1 MITNARVSHLGRVL
15 DYKKLQTM
23 IGAKLRQ
30 RREALGLTVQDI
42 ARQTG
47 MFDKQIVALE
57 SDDHGAYMTDKNHLT
72 RLLMLYARKIQ
83 LELDPIELQLID
95 GAKKSGDLKPAD
107 HGVPAFLRNRGE

>member
-1 MITNARVSHLGRVL
+1 
-15 DYKKLQTM
+15 M

-57 SDDHGAYMTDKNHLT
+57 SDDHGAYTTDRNHLI
-72 RLLMLYARKIQ
+72 RLLMLYARKMQ
-83 LELDPIELQLID
+83 FELDPLDIQSID
-95 GAKKSGDLKPAD
+95 GAKKSADLKQAD
-107 HGVPAFLRNRGE
+107 HAVPAFLRTRGE

>member
-1 MITNARVSHLGRVL
+1 
-15 DYKKLQTM
+15 M
-23 IGAKLRQ
+23 IGAKLRK
-30 RREALGLTVQDI
+30 RREELGLTIQDI

-83 LELDPIELQLID
+83 LELEPLETEFIG
-95 GAKKSGDLKPAD
+95 GAIKSGDLKSAD
-107 HGVPAFLRNRGE
+107 HAVPAFLRNRGD

>member
-1 MITNARVSHLGRVL
+1 
-15 DYKKLQTM
+15 M
-23 IGAKLRQ
+23 IGAKLRK
-30 RREALGLTVQDI
+30 RREELGLSVQDI

-57 SDDHGAYMTDKNHLT
+57 SDDHGAYVTDRNHLT

-83 LELDPIELQLID
+83 LELESHEVQFID

-107 HGVPAFLRNRGE
+107 HALPAFLRSTGE

>member
-1 MITNARVSHLGRVL
+1 M
-15 DYKKLQTM
+15 
-23 IGAKLRQ
+23 GAKLRK
-30 RREALGLTVQDI
+30 RREVLGLTIQDV

-83 LELDPIELQLID
+83 LELEPLETEFIG
-95 GAKKSGDLKPAD
+95 GAKKNQVISKQRIMQYPHFCGTEEIENAIATKTNHYLPP
-107 HGVPAFLRNRGE
+107 GG

>member
-1 MITNARVSHLGRVL
+1 
-15 DYKKLQTM
+15 M
-23 IGAKLRQ
+23 IGAKLRR
-30 RREALGLTVQDI
+30 RREELGLTVQDI

-83 LELDPIELQLID
+83 LELEPLEIEFIY
-95 GAKKSGDLKPAD
+95 GAKKSGDLKSAD
-107 HGVPAFLRNRGE
+107 HAVPAFLRNRGE

>member
-1 MITNARVSHLGRVL
+1 
-15 DYKKLQTM
+15 M
-23 IGAKLRQ
+23 IGAKLRK
-30 RREALGLTVQDI
+30 RREELGLTIQDI

-83 LELDPIELQLID
+83 LELEPLETEFIG
-95 GAKKSGDLKPAD
+95 GAKKSGDLKSAD
-107 HGVPAFLRNRGE
+107 HAVPAFLRNRGE

>member
-1 MITNARVSHLGRVL
+1 
-15 DYKKLQTM
+15 M

-30 RREALGLTVQDI
+30 RREELGLTVQDI

-57 SDDHGAYMTDKNHLT
+57 GDDHGAYTTDKNHLT

-83 LELDPIELQLID
+83 LELDPSDIQSID
-95 GAKKSGDLKPAD
+95 CAKKTGDLKPAD
-107 HGVPAFLRNRGE
+107 HAVPAFLRNRGE

>member
-1 MITNARVSHLGRVL
+1 
-15 DYKKLQTM
+15 
-23 IGAKLRQ
+23 
-30 RREALGLTVQDI
+30 LTIQDI

-83 LELDPIELQLID
+83 LELEPRETEFIG
-95 GAKKSGDLKPAD
+95 GAKKSGDFKTAD
-107 HGVPAFLRNRGE
+107 HAVPAFLRNRGD

>member
-1 MITNARVSHLGRVL
+1 
-15 DYKKLQTM
+15 M

-30 RREALGLTVQDI
+30 RREELGLTVQDI

-57 SDDHGAYMTDKNHLT
+57 SDDHGAYMTDKNHLS

-83 LELDPIELQLID
+83 LELEPLEVEFID
-95 GAKKSGDLKPAD
+95 GTKKSGDLKLAG
-107 HGVPAFLRNRGE
+107 HAVPAFLRNRGE

>member
-1 MITNARVSHLGRVL
+1 
-15 DYKKLQTM
+15 M

-30 RREALGLTVQDI
+30 RREELGLTVQDI

-57 SDDHGAYMTDKNHLT
+57 SDDHGAYLTDKNHLS

-83 LELDPIELQLID
+83 LELEPLEVEFID
-95 GAKKSGDLKPAD
+95 GAKKSSDLKLAG
-107 HGVPAFLRNRGE
+107 HAVPAFLRNRGE